1 MKFLRVLR
9 RISLEFICY
18 WVLTTLLFAGVTI
31 WAVFYVGVQYANFVL
46 GLLVSMMVVFT
57 ILRGFAGVFGFVETI
72 PIYLS
77 MILIIPLV
85 LIGRKDLAECILGIT
100 LGGLLVAVITGSFL
114 GTTVESVIEYAKR
127 ACLGVKTVY
136 DNDGIEEKYYNVC
149 LRN

>member
-1 MKFLRVLR
+1 MPAVCKPLFQFPTWPGLSLRDVLRVGKEAEVSMKFLRVLR

-85 LIGRKDLAECILGIT
+85 LIGRKDLAECILG
-100 LGGLLVAVITGSFL
+100 
-114 GTTVESVIEYAKR
+114 
-127 ACLGVKTVY
+127 
-136 DNDGIEEKYYNVC
+136 
-149 LRN
+149 LRWAGYS